1 MPEKRRA
8 AGAGRAQDQLRRRH
22 GSADAAGRYY
32 SGAGGD
38 EGRGEAGR
46 ARVQGDL
53 HSFPGFPRR
62 VAAGGSDARGAPP
75 GIAQR
80 PPRVD
85 KLPAHMIGPQLQRRL
100 EFDRVVFVQGYTGSG
115 KSSQIPQILLDGP
128 KPWFTS
134 GDGKVLCTQPR
145 RLAVAAVARR
155 VAEERSCKLGEEV
168 GYSIGQQ
175 SLRSAKTRLLFS
187 TAGIALEMLRAV
199 GPEALLDF
207 AVIIVDE
214 IHERSEQSDLLLT
227 CLREYMLH
235 DKRLRSLR
243 LVLMSATFDRVRYSQ
258 YFQDLG
264 EGGKPMHTLPIPRS
278 VGKMLGQHLHHVRTK
293 YLQDVVELLDDDR
306 TVGGAGA
313 LDAAASI
320 HETHEDDHEF
330 SVDSPLCEA
339 ERRLVWNFDP
349 DVEEHTVT
357 RTMHRLVARLL
368 YRLHGPGNV
377 DLVVCSGTAAAAGQY
392 TSDST
397 ALVFLP
403 TYRTLEEQHQL
414 LTQLGCFRIA
424 VLHSSVDIEESL
436 RSIGALGEDIHSD
449 QMPMTEDG
457 EPDEIAAAELRKP
470 KVILA
475 TNVAESSL
483 TIPGV
488 SLVID
493 LCRRLQVS
501 WDREMGVTKAETKWA
516 SKSQCDQ
523 RQGRTGRCNAGT
535 VYRLVPQQLFS
546 NGVIQLWE
554 PAELTLSDLA
564 ESVLLLATAAHRTM
578 RAVERIMALCIDKP
592 DPRTVSDAIQ
602 RLIGW
607 GLLKAKDRKATTFGA
622 VIGQL
627 PVSLQAGRLA
637 VIGCCAGLMQP
648 ASVLAAILS
657 TTPEPILK
665 SLGAREEHEE
675 SLSRFSGR
683 SVAAA
688 DRCGSLLAQLA
699 AYEWWDVAWVDR
711 QRVRKLGVTLA
722 DPPSCSVCAD
732 ILSSADLFA
741 LQQQVGSVA
750 EHRFEAADASMSIC
764 LECHAKQQGHYTT
777 AKVLTPQVES
787 SEERWCR
794 RESLSLVALRAVK
807 QTAEVVR
814 AVLTK
819 ADVRQ
824 ALWDPRNRHCPP
836 ALWPAR
842 QIERAVDCRLS
853 SVMDPVGDGERVNQL
868 QQLVE
873 TVVAI
878 PRSSAVSSHSQQL
891 IPVHASL
898 PFYPKIWPS
907 MQCSVNRLTLAW
919 TGW

>member
-1 MPEKRRA
+1 MAPRFGRYS
-8 AGAGRAQDQLRRRH
+8 AGAAAAARA
-22 GSADAAGRYY
+22 AAGR
-32 SGAGGD
+32 
-38 EGRGEAGR
+38 R
-46 ARVQGDL
+46 APGSVL
-53 HSFPGFPRR
+53 HSFPGVP
-62 VAAGGSDARGAPP
+62 SRGAPP
-75 GIAQR
+75 GASPAAGGAAPPGIAPR
-80 PPRVD
+80 PARVD
-85 KLPAHMIGPQLQRRL
+85 KLPAHMIGTQLQRKL
-100 EFDRVVFVQGYTGSG
+100 ESDRVVFVQGYTGSG

-128 KPWFTS
+128 KPWFQG

-145 RLAVAAVARR
+145 RLAVAAVSRR
-155 VAEERSCKLGEEV
+155 VAQERRCKLGEEV

-175 SLRSAKTRLLFS
+175 SLRSTRTRLLFS

-199 GPEALLDF
+199 GPEALLEF
-207 AVIIVDE
+207 AVIVVDE

-235 DKRLRSLR
+235 DRRLRSLR
-243 LVLMSATFDRVRYSQ
+243 LVLMSATFDRVRYTQ

-264 EGGKPMHTLPIPRS
+264 EGGKAMHTLPIPKS
-278 VGKMLGQHLHHVRTK
+278 VGKMLGQHLHTVKLK
-293 YLQDVVELLDDDR
+293 YLQDALEVLESDVAREEDTSTEVSGASGGGQRRDGADTEL
-306 TVGGAGA
+306 VSG
-313 LDAAASI
+313 
-320 HETHEDDHEF
+320 
-330 SVDSPLCEA
+330 PLTAA
-339 ERRLVWNFDP
+339 ERQMAWDFDA
-349 DVEEHTVT
+349 DLEEPTVSP
-357 RTMHRLVARLL
+357 MLHRLVSRLL
-368 YRLHGPGNV
+368 YRVHGPGAV
-377 DLVVCSGTAAAAGQY
+377 AAAAHSGDDAAAAAAELD
-392 TSDST
+392 SSFST

-436 RSIGALGEDIHSD
+436 RSIGAASEDDKDGSGTV
-449 QMPMTEDG
+449 PMNEDG
-457 EPDEIAAAELRKP
+457 EVDEAAAAELRKP

-501 WDREMGVTKAETKWA
+501 WDREKGVSKAETRWA
-516 SKSQCDQ
+516 SISQCNQ
-523 RQGRTGRCNAGT
+523 RYGRTGRCNSGT
-535 VYRLVPQQLFS
+535 VYRLIPQKLW
-546 NGVIQLWE
+546 NDGVLPLWE
-554 PAELTLSDLA
+554 PSELTLSDLA
-564 ESVLLLATAAHRTM
+564 ESSLLLATAAHRTM
-578 RAVERIMALCIDKP
+578 RAVDRIMSLCIDKP
-592 DPRTVSDAIQ
+592 DPRTVTDAMQ

-637 VIGCCAGLMQP
+637 VIGSCAGLMQP

-683 SVAAA
+683 VVASA

-699 AYEWWDVAWVDR
+699 AYEWWDAAWVDR
-711 QRVRKLGVTLA
+711 QRLRKLDVTLA
-722 DPPSCSVCAD
+722 DAPACSNCACT
-732 ILSSADLFA
+732 LSSADLLFIREQA
-741 LQQQVGSVA
+741 GAAGDGRSPADIVESGVCLDCHAQQQGG
-750 EHRFEAADASMSIC
+750 EAAP
-764 LECHAKQQGHYTT
+764 T
-777 AKVLTPQVES
+777 APLSES

-794 RESLSLVALRAVK
+794 RENLSLVALRAVK

-824 ALWDPRNRHCPP
+824 ALWDPRNRHCSA

-842 QIERAVDCRLS
+842 PVERAVDCRLP
-853 SVMDPVGDGERVNQL
+853 SVMDPVGDGEIVRQL

-873 TVVAI
+873 TVVTP
-878 PRSSAVSSHSQQL
+878 PRRSAVS
-891 IPVHASL
+891 
-898 PFYPKIWPS
+898 
-907 MQCSVNRLTLAW
+907 RLT
-919 TGW
+919 TD

>member
-1 MPEKRRA
+1 MPEKRRT
-8 AGAGRAQDQLRRRH
+8 GGGVGQGPPRRRR
-22 GSADAAGRYY
+22 GSGDAAAGRYY
-32 SGAGGD
+32 SAGEAESRAESGGAGVVG
-38 EGRGEAGR
+38 GTR
-46 ARVQGDL
+46 DL
-53 HSFPGFPRR
+53 HSFPGFPRH
-62 VAAGGSDARGAPP
+62 AAASASAVRGLPP

-80 PPRVD
+80 APRVD

-155 VAEERSCKLGEEV
+155 VAQERSCKLGEEV
-168 GYSIGQQ
+168 GYAIGQQ
-175 SLRSAKTRLLFS
+175 SLRSARTRLLFS

-207 AVIIVDE
+207 AVVIVDE

-243 LVLMSATFDRVRYSQ
+243 LVLMSATFDRVRYTQ

-264 EGGKPMHTLPIPRS
+264 DGGKPMQTIPIPKS
-278 VGKMLGQHLHHVRTK
+278 VGKMLGQHLHIVKTR
-293 YLQDVVELLDDDR
+293 YLQDAIELLESVDPAD
-306 TVGGAGA
+306 GA
-313 LDAAASI
+313 DAQEI
-320 HETHEDDHEF
+320 HEEDDEEF
-330 SVDSPLCEA
+330 LVASPLCEA
-339 ERRLVWNFDP
+339 ERQLAWNFDP
-349 DVEEHTVT
+349 DTEEHTVT
-357 RTMHRLVARLL
+357 RTIHRLVARLL
-368 YRLHGPGNV
+368 FRLHGPGRV
-377 DLVVCSGTAAAAGQY
+377 DTVVRRGAAAAVGED
-392 TSDST
+392 SGDST

-403 TYRTLEEQHQL
+403 TYRALEEQHQL
-414 LTQLGCFRIA
+414 LTQLGCFRLA

-436 RSIGALGEDIHSD
+436 RSIGALGEDNPDSGSF
-449 QMPMTEDG
+449 PMTEEG

-501 WDREMGVTKAETKWA
+501 WDREMGATKAETKWA

-535 VYRLVPQQLFS
+535 VYRLVPQQFFS

-564 ESVLLLATAAHRTM
+564 ESALLLATASHRTM
-578 RAVERIMALCIDKP
+578 RAVERIMSLCIDKP

-602 RLIGW
+602 RLVDW
-607 GLLKAKDRKATTFGA
+607 GLLRAKDRKATTFGA

-699 AYEWWDVAWVDR
+699 AFEWWDAAWVDR
-711 QRVRKLGVTLA
+711 QRVRKLGVTVA
-722 DPPSCSVCAD
+722 DPPSCAVCAE
-732 ILSSADLFA
+732 ILSSADLVFIRE
-741 LQQQVGSVA
+741 QQFGAVTDHSID
-750 EHRFEAADASMSIC
+750 AADAGTSVC
-764 LECHAKQQGHYTT
+764 LECHAKQQGQHAATG
-777 AKVLTPQVES
+777 VLTPQGES

-794 RESLSLVALRAVK
+794 RESLSVVALRAVR

-842 QIERAVDCRLS
+842 AVERAVDCRVS
-853 SVMDPVGDGERVNQL
+853 SVLDPIGDGERVRQL

-873 TVVAI
+873 TVVA
-878 PRSSAVSSHSQQL
+878 PARSSLVSNYCQNCTRF
-891 IPVHASL
+891 A
-898 PFYPKIWPS
+898 K
-907 MQCSVNRLTLAW
+907 
-919 TGW
+919 